1 MNKTPVSPLTLWHVV
16 SVRVAYGSFLF
27 ATHSST
33 LSITRPICYHN
44 RNHSWLR
51 KQHLWHLS
59 KPPIHQKNLS
69 NNIWHGKW
77 KFSLNNAKKNSGKP
91 HTHSD
96 ILQVYTWHT
105 GVFCLQ
111 WMSFSAV
118 DTSLMIH
125 SSLFAIIL
133 NLWRRLLIVL
143 VLNCLSKPSITC
155 NVSWTMAALRSI
167 EETSWEI

>member
-77 KFSLNNAKKNSGKP
+77 KFSLNNAKKLLQAT
-91 HTHSD
+91 HT
-96 ILQVYTWHT
+96 LWHFASVHVAY
-105 GVFCLQ
+105 GSV
-111 WMSFSAV
+111 
-118 DTSLMIH
+118 
-125 SSLFAIIL
+125 LFAVNGFLGSWHIIDDTQ
-133 NLWRRLLIVL
+133 LIVCNNLEFMKKITHCPCFELL
-143 VLNCLSKPSITC
+143 V
-155 NVSWTMAALRSI
+155 
-167 EETSWEI
+167 